1 MAKIIVEQVQGGSG
15 GTALTVPTAAATVN
29 NQAVVGSTAG
39 VLSHSPIALPA
50 AASGAAN
57 RPLVGAT
64 SGATSFSPL
73 ALPAADGA
81 ANRPV
86 TTNGSGQLQ
95 FGAVGMPAADGAAN
109 KPITTNG
116 SGQLQFGA
124 VAYPAAD
131 GTANQVLQ
139 TNGSGVTSW
148 GTITSSPVP
157 DDNDLMIGAIFT
169 TSMREN
175 FYSTGTWSS
184 SGPNSTYY
192 NSLSD
197 ANSIL
202 QCWNMAFADG
212 KPKASG
218 MSNSTNDITYTNNDD
233 GEARTKLFAHNR
245 RLGWV
250 SKQWERDYNQQS
262 NSGITISILPIRNK
276 GSSNVD
282 VSLKTGFTSQS
293 NNSGSGLVSYRATYS
308 SGTNYANATGG
319 AWTTHNAY
327 TSNTSYAGTTRTN
340 SITIPAGE
348 TILVMMTSSHRYHT
362 TDFMHDIHAY
372 GELHTAF
379 THADIQC
386 DMRMLEALHTCRQP
400 AADYNVQ
407 TPYEMYTS
415 CATCY
420 GDR

>member
-15 GTALTVPTAAATVN
+15 GTALTIPTAAASVN

-50 AASGAAN
+50 SASGANN
-57 RPLVGAT
+57 RPLIGAT
-64 SGATSFSPL
+64 TGALSF
-73 ALPAADGA
+73 AA
-81 ANRPV
+81 
-86 TTNGSGQLQ
+86 T
-95 FGAVGMPAADGAAN
+95 
-109 KPITTNG
+109 
-116 SGQLQFGA
+116 
-124 VAYPAAD
+124 AYPAAD
-131 GTANQVLQ
+131 GTNGQVFQ
-139 TNGSGVTSW
+139 TNGSGVGSF
-148 GTITSSPVP
+148 GTMASSPVP

-197 ANSIL
+197 ASAIL

-212 KPKASG
+212 KPKSSG
-218 MSNSTNDITYTNNDD
+218 VTNSTNDITYSNNDD

-250 SKQWERDYNQQS
+250 AKQWERDYNQTS
-262 NSGITISILPIRNK
+262 YPGLTISILPIRNK
-276 GSSNVD
+276 GSAAVD
-282 VSLKTGFTSQS
+282 ISLKRGFTSI
-293 NNSGSGLVSYRATYS
+293 NNYNGSGIVSYRPTYS

-319 AWTTHNAY
+319 TWTTHNSY
-327 TSNTSYAGTTRTN
+327 QSNTSYGGGNNTQTIN
-340 SITIPAGE
+340 IPANQ
-348 TILVMMTSSHRYHT
+348 TVLVMMTSTHIYHT
-362 TDFMHDIHAY
+362 TDFMHDIHVYA
-372 GELHTAF
+372 ELQTAF
-379 THADIQC
+379 SHADIQC
-386 DMRMLEALHTCRQP
+386 DMRMLEALHSCRQP
-400 AADYNVQ
+400 AADYNVA

>member
-1 MAKIIVEQVQGGSG
+1 MAKIIVERVQGGSG
-15 GTALTVPTAAATVN
+15 GAALTIPTAVPSANGAP
-29 NQAVVGSTAG
+29 VVGSTAG
-39 VLSHSPIALPA
+39 VLSFSAVGLPTA
-50 AASGAAN
+50 VSGANN
-57 RPLVGAT
+57 RPIVGAT
-64 SGATSFSPL
+64 TGVSTFSPL

-81 ANRPV
+81 ANKPV

-95 FGAVGMPAADGAAN
+95 FGAVA
-109 KPITTNG
+109 
-116 SGQLQFGA
+116 L
-124 VAYPAAD
+124 PAAD

-139 TNGSGVTSW
+139 TNGSAVASW
-148 GTITSSPVP
+148 GTISSAPVP

-197 ANSIL
+197 ASAIS

-212 KPKASG
+212 KPKATG
-218 MSNSTNDITYTNNDD
+218 YTNSTNDITYSNNDD

-245 RLGWV
+245 RLGWIA
-250 SKQWERDYNQQS
+250 KQWERDYNQTS
-262 NSGITISILPIRNK
+262 YPGITISVLPVRNK
-276 GSSNVD
+276 GASD
-282 VSLKTGFTSQS
+282 VVIAVKRGFTSQS
-293 NNSGSGLVSYRATYS
+293 NYSGSGLVSYRATYS

-319 AWTTHNAY
+319 AWTTINSY
-327 TSNTSYAGTTRTN
+327 TGDTSYAGTN
-340 SITIPAGE
+340 SGPHNVTIPAGE
-348 TILVMMTSSHRYHT
+348 TILLMMTSSHRYHT
-362 TDFMHDIHAY
+362 TDFMHDIHVY
-372 GELHTAF
+372 GELQTMF

-386 DMRMLEALHTCRQP
+386 DMRMLEALHSCRQP
-400 AADYNVQ
+400 AADYNTN

>member
-50 AASGAAN
+50 AAATANN
-57 RPLVGAT
+57 RPLIGAT
-64 SGATSFSPL
+64 TGALS
-73 ALPAADGA
+73 
-81 ANRPV
+81 
-86 TTNGSGQLQ
+86 
-95 FGAVGMPAADGAAN
+95 
-109 KPITTNG
+109 
-116 SGQLQFGA
+116 FGA
-124 VAYPAAD
+124 VALPAAD

-139 TNGSGVTSW
+139 TNGSGVGSW
-148 GTITSSPVP
+148 GTVSSSPVP

-175 FYSTGTWSS
+175 FYSTGTWST

-197 ANSIL
+197 ASAIT

-212 KPKASG
+212 RPDS
-218 MSNSTNDITYTNNDD
+218 STVTNNTSSMTYTNNDD

-250 SKQWERDYNQQS
+250 AKQWERDYNQT
-262 NSGITISILPIRNK
+262 NYSGITISILPIRNK
-276 GSSNVD
+276 GSAAVD
-282 VSLKTGFTSQS
+282 VSLKRGFTSQS
-293 NNSGSGLVSYRATYS
+293 NYSGSGLVSYRPTYS

-319 AWTTHNAY
+319 AWTTHHSY
-327 TSNTSYAGTTRTN
+327 TSSSGYAGGNN
-340 SITIPAGE
+340 SQTITIPAGE
-348 TILVMMTSSHRYHT
+348 TILLMMTSQHLYHT
-362 TDFMHDIHAY
+362 TDMYHDIHVY
-372 GELHTAF
+372 GELQTMF

-386 DMRMLEALHTCRQP
+386 DMRMLEALHSCRQP
-400 AADYNVQ
+400 ASVYNAA

>member
-15 GTALTVPTAAATVN
+15 GTALTIPTAAASVN

-39 VLSHSPIALPA
+39 VLSHSPIVLPA
-50 AASGAAN
+50 AASGANN
-57 RPLVGAT
+57 RPLIGAT
-64 SGATSFSPL
+64 TGALSF
-73 ALPAADGA
+73 AA
-81 ANRPV
+81 
-86 TTNGSGQLQ
+86 T
-95 FGAVGMPAADGAAN
+95 
-109 KPITTNG
+109 
-116 SGQLQFGA
+116 
-124 VAYPAAD
+124 AYPAAD
-131 GTANQVLQ
+131 GTNGQVFQ
-139 TNGSGVTSW
+139 TNGSGVGSF
-148 GTITSSPVP
+148 GTMASSPVP

-197 ANSIL
+197 ASAIL

-212 KPKASG
+212 KPKSSG
-218 MSNSTNDITYTNNDD
+218 VTNSTNDITYSNNDD

-250 SKQWERDYNQQS
+250 AKQWERDYNQTS
-262 NSGITISILPIRNK
+262 YPGLTISILPIRNK
-276 GSSNVD
+276 GSAAVD
-282 VSLKTGFTSQS
+282 ISLKRGFTSI
-293 NNSGSGLVSYRATYS
+293 NNYNGSGIVSYRPTYS

-319 AWTTHNAY
+319 TWTTHNAFQ
-327 TSNTSYAGTTRTN
+327 SNTSYAGSNNTQTIN
-340 SITIPAGE
+340 IPAGE
-348 TILVMMTSSHRYHT
+348 TVLVMMTSTHIYHT
-362 TDFMHDIHAY
+362 TDFMHDIHVYA
-372 GELHTAF
+372 ELQTAF

-386 DMRMLEALHTCRQP
+386 DMRMLEALHSCRQP
-400 AADYNVQ
+400 AADYNVA